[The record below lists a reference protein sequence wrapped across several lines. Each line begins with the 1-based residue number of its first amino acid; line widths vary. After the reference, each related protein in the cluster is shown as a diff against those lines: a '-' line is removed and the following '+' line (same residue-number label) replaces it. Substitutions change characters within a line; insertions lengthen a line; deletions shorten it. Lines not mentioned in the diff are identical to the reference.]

1 MPETQAPHPDIA
13 RVLISEEDVRRRIR
27 DLAKEISRD
36 YAGRTPMLIG
46 VLKGCVLFL
55 SELMKGLELDC
66 CVDFICLASYSG
78 TSSTGV
84 VRMLL
89 DLRESAQG
97 RDVIV
102 IEDIVD
108 TGLTIA
114 YLMQNLKTRGP
125 RSVEVC
131 TLLDKPDC
139 RKVNIQPKYVGFRI
153 PNEFVVGF
161 GLDYVERFRNLPY
174 IGVLKPSALRKDS

>member
-1 MPETQAPHPDIA
+1 MSEPRPPHPDIA
-13 RVLISEEDVRRRIR
+13 RILVPEEELQRRIR
-27 DLAKEISRD
+27 ELAQEISRD

-55 SELMKGLELDC
+55 SDLMKSLELDC

-78 TSSTGV
+78 TSSSGV

-114 YLMQNLKTRGP
+114 YLLQNLKTRGP

-139 RKVNIQPKYVGFRI
+139 RKVAISPKYAGFRI

-161 GLDYVERFRNLPY
+161 GLDYVERYRNLPY
-174 IGVLKPSALRKDS
+174 IGVLKPSAIRKDN